1 MDTAAVSAG
10 GAPGRV
16 LGEDVGAVPPPRTA
30 GPAGAVPP
38 PRSATP
44 PGDEAA
50 ATVASPPERP
60 GRLRRTAQRLRTRTA
75 PLRAPRLD
83 PYWTAGFFFV
93 AFALLSLYRFR
104 TLSTSSWDLGIFEQA
119 IRGYAHFRAP
129 IVDLK
134 GPGTNIL
141 GDHFS
146 PVLVVLA
153 PLYRLF
159 PSSLTLLIAQSALF
173 ALSAIPVTRAAARY
187 LGRVPG
193 LAIGVAYGTSWGVQ
207 KAVDFDFHEI
217 AFALP
222 LIAFALEAVLRGR
235 WTAVVCWAAPLVLVK
250 EDLGVTAAVIG
261 ALALLRTRRASLL
274 AIGLVVFGI
283 TATAVTLGVLIP
295 GFNGSGS
302 YDYWSKFGADGGGL
316 TIPLDTAL
324 RTTLWVLLPT
334 TGLLALRS
342 PLLLVALPTLGWRFL
357 SHEPHYWGID
367 WHYNA
372 VLMPV
377 VFLALIDALPK
388 ARVSARPWLRSYAHH
403 LPAAVVA
410 VAVALTTT
418 LPLARLTE
426 SATYRTP
433 PDVAAAEKLLDR
445 IPDGASVES
454 DIRPLSRLTG
464 RTRVFWTGDTGGL
477 SPDYVAVQL
486 RDNRTPRQALADATA
501 RHPKSTYVVL
511 GGAADL
517 LVLHRTS
524 SR

>member
-1 MDTAAVSAG
+1 MDTAAASAG
-10 GAPGRV
+10 GVPGRI
-16 LGEDVGAVPPPRTA
+16 LGEDGTTVPRPRTA
-30 GPAGAVPP
+30 
-38 PRSATP
+38 
-44 PGDEAA
+44 DAA
-50 ATVASPPERP
+50 ADAISPAAP
-60 GRLRRTAQRLRTRTA
+60 GPLRRAARHLEERTA
-75 PLRAPRLD
+75 PLRAARLD
-83 PYWTAGFFFV
+83 PYWTAGFFFLCY
-93 AFALLSLYRFR
+93 ALLSLTRFR
-104 TLSTSSWDLGIFEQA
+104 DMSISSWDLGIFEQA
-119 IRGYAHFRAP
+119 VRGYAHFGAP

-146 PVLVVLA
+146 PVLIVLA

-159 PSSLTLLIAQSALF
+159 PSGQTLLITQAALF
-173 ALSAIPVTRAAARY
+173 ALSVLPVTRAAARY
-187 LGRVPG
+187 LGRFPG
-193 LAIGVAYGTSWGVQ
+193 LALGLAYGMSWGVQ

-222 LIAFALEAVLRGR
+222 LLAFALEAVLRGR
-235 WTAVVCWAAPLVLVK
+235 WTAAVCWAAPLVLVK
-250 EDLGVTAAVIG
+250 EDLGVTAATIG
-261 ALALLRTRRASLL
+261 ALALLRTRRASPLPIAL
-274 AIGLVVFGI
+274 VAFGLS
-283 TATAVTLGVLIP
+283 ATALTLGVLIP
-295 GFNGSGS
+295 AFNGSGS
-302 YDYWSKFGADGGGL
+302 YDYWSKFGADGGGA

-377 VFLALIDALPK
+377 VFFALIDALP
-388 ARVSARPWLRSYAHH
+388 RVRVATRPWLRSYAHH
-403 LPAAVVA
+403 LPAAVLA
-410 VAVALTTT
+410 AALALTTA
-418 LPLARLTE
+418 LPLSRLTD
-426 SATYRTP
+426 ATTYRTP
-433 PDVAAAEKLLDR
+433 PGVPAAERLLDR
-445 IPDGASVES
+445 IPDGATVES

-477 SPDYVAVQL
+477 APDYIALQL
-486 RDNRTPRQALADATA
+486 RDNGTARQALADAA
-501 RHPKSTYVVL
+501 VRHPRSTYVVL

-524 SR
+524 AG

>member
-1 MDTAAVSAG
+1 METAAATAGAAGRSPGEAG
-10 GAPGRV
+10 GT
-16 LGEDVGAVPPPRTA
+16 VPPPRAADPA
-30 GPAGAVPP
+30 GPGTATNGAPP
-38 PRSATP
+38 S
-44 PGDEAA
+44 G
-50 ATVASPPERP
+50 P
-60 GRLRRTAQRLRTRTA
+60 GRLRRGARRLRDRTA
-75 PLRAPRLD
+75 PLRVPRLD

-93 AFALLSLYRFR
+93 AFALLSVLRFC

-146 PVLVVLA
+146 PVLIVLA
-153 PLYRLF
+153 PFYRLF
-159 PSSLTLLIAQSALF
+159 PSPLTLLIAQAALF
-173 ALSAIPVTRAAARY
+173 ALSAIPVTRAAARS

-193 LAIGVAYGTSWGVQ
+193 LALGIAYGTSWGVQ

-261 ALALLRTRRASLL
+261 ALALIRTRRASPL
-274 AIGLVVFGI
+274 AIGLVAFGI

-316 TIPLDTAL
+316 TIPLDTAV

-377 VFLALIDALPK
+377 VFLALIDALPR

-410 VAVALTTT
+410 VALALTTT

-426 SATYRTP
+426 AATYRIP
-433 PDVAAAEKLLDR
+433 PDVTAAEQLLDR

-454 DIRPLSRLTG
+454 DIRPLSRLTS
-464 RTRVFWTGDTGGL
+464 RTRVYWTGDTDGL

-486 RDNRTPRQALADATA
+486 RDNHTPRQALADATA

-517 LVLHRTS
+517 VVLHRTS
-524 SR
+524 AH

>member
-1 MDTAAVSAG
+1 MDTAAATAG
-10 GAPGRV
+10 GAPGRI
-16 LGEDVGAVPPPRTA
+16 LGADSGSVPPPRAAEPAAPATA
-30 GPAGAVPP
+30 TTDAPPA
-38 PRSATP
+38 RT
-44 PGDEAA
+44 
-50 ATVASPPERP
+50 
-60 GRLRRTAQRLRTRTA
+60 GRLRRTVHRLRTRTA
-75 PLRAPRLD
+75 PLRAPHLD

-93 AFALLSLYRFR
+93 AFTLLTVCRFR
-104 TLSTSSWDLGIFEQA
+104 TMSISSWDLGIFEQA
-119 IRGYAHFRAP
+119 VRGYAHFQAP

-146 PVLVVLA
+146 PVLIVLA
-153 PLYRLF
+153 PFYRVF
-159 PSSLTLLIAQSALF
+159 PSPLTLLTAQAALF
-173 ALSAIPVTRAAARY
+173 ALSVLPVARAAARY

-193 LAIGVAYGTSWGVQ
+193 LALGFAYGMSWGVQ

-235 WTAVVCWAAPLVLVK
+235 WTAAVCWAAPLVLVK
-250 EDLGVTAAVIG
+250 EDLGVTAATIG
-261 ALALLRTRRASLL
+261 ALALIRTRRASPL
-274 AIGLVVFGI
+274 AIGLVAFGI

-302 YDYWSKFGADGGGL
+302 YDYWTKFGSDGGGAA
-316 TIPLDTAL
+316 IPLDTAI

-377 VFLALIDALPK
+377 VFLALIDALPRI
-388 ARVSARPWLRSYAHH
+388 RVSARPWLRSYAHH
-403 LPAAVVA
+403 LPAAVLA
-410 VAVALTTT
+410 AALALTTT

-426 SATYRTP
+426 AATYRTP
-433 PDVAAAEKLLDR
+433 PNVTADEKLLDR
-445 IPDGASVES
+445 IPDGATVES
-454 DIRPLSRLTG
+454 DIRPLSRLTH
-464 RTRVFWTGDTGGL
+464 RTQVFWTGDTGGL
-477 SPDYVAVQL
+477 SPDYIALQL
-486 RDNRTPRQALADATA
+486 RADRTPRQVLADAA
-501 RHPKSTYVVL
+501 GRHPKSTYVVL
-511 GGAADL
+511 GATADL
-517 LVLHRTS
+517 LVFHRTS